1 MCFDDGIHVI
11 NLFLDLMF
19 ADKEFA
25 GNIFIL
31 HFLPADLGFF
41 SGLIIARVE
50 QNNASPFPIYLQVF
64 CLLLK
69 FRFVCIGVRT

>member
-41 SGLIIARVE
+41 LVW
-50 QNNASPFPIYLQVF
+50 
-64 CLLLK
+64 
-69 FRFVCIGVRT
+69 